1 MCVLHML
8 LVPSSFHLQ
17 YPQTKSCWNGVNLS
31 MNLGPCL
38 VVFDIKRM
46 ESTHKLSL
54 RAKTRLYP

>member
-1 MCVLHML
+1 ML

-38 VVFDIKRM
+38 VVFDIKKNGINTQIVPK
-46 ESTHKLSL
+46 SQN
-54 RAKTRLYP
+54 